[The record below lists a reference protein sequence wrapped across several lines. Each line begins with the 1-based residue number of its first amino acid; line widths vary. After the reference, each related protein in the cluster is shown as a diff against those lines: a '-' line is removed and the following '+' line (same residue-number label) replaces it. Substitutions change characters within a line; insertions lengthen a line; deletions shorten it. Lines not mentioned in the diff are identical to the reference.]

1 MMFTRGIGGFGT
13 FCRGFGAATPGVW
26 IALGTLFV
34 AALVVVIVLSVKKSG
49 KSMNSGAEDALKL
62 RYIKGELTEEE
73 YLKMKD
79 VLGK

>member
-1 MMFTRGIGGFGT
+1 MMFTRGFGSFGM
-13 FCRGFGAATPGVW
+13 FCRGLGAANPGVW

-34 AALVVVIVLSVKKSG
+34 AALVVFIVLSVKKSHKG
-49 KSMNSGAEDALKL
+49 ANSAAAEALKL
-62 RYIKGELTEEE
+62 RFIKGELTEEE